1 MTLSQVIYYCIG
13 RAAVDAGIAL
23 AVLNA
28 AYAVH
33 RRYRDKRRQR
43 RQAEAAK
50 ARNRK
55 EIIDRMGWRETK

>member
-1 MTLSQVIYYCIG
+1 MTPEQLIYYCIG

-33 RRYRDKRRQR
+33 RRYRDKQR
-43 RQAEAAK
+43 KQWAIDARK

-55 EIIDRMGWRETK
+55 EIINELEE